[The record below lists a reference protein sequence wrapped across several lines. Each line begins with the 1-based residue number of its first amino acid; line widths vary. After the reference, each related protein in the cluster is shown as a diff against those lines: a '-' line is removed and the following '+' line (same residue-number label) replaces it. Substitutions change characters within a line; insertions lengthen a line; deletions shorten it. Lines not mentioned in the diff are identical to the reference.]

1 MRFGQG
7 LGEAAG
13 RGVGGLGLG
22 LGVDPER
29 PSLTERSDSLRRSYS
44 FDPRMISS
52 MRSRFVVGEYIAIIP
67 ATTRNVFLII

>member
-22 LGVDPER
+22 LDPER
-29 PSLTERSDSLRRSYS
+29 PSLMERSNSLQRSYT
-44 FDPRMISS
+44 FDPRMTSS
-52 MRSRFVVGEYIAIIP
+52 MRSRFVVGEYN
-67 ATTRNVFLII
+67 ATCYDFS